1 MTTKKLLLQTLALT
15 LLVSAFLLFA
25 TGNLSQKNAYGSE
38 ICLQKPW
45 NVDVKVK
52 CDGDVVRYNLDENL
66 TGNEAEN
73 VFFGRDAK
81 LRLLS
86 EVKQMQLPFEAVCD
100 YFLPNFYKKVVAH
113 FAYVECDRVDA
124 SVSFDG
130 TFSYAK
136 GQDGKKIDCD
146 KLLVDVL
153 AAAGKNATVNLPLIV
168 DKAVTVDFL
177 RRNTVL
183 KGRFV
188 TSFAT
193 SGANRSFNIE
203 KCVKRLNGTVV
214 GVGEKFSFNDIVG
227 PRTKECGYKN
237 AVVISDGKY
246 VDGFG
251 GGVCQVSTTL
261 YNALLLGGFV
271 PRAHRHTLVSGY
283 VKPGFDAMVSYGTT
297 DLSFVNDTDMPVYIG
312 ATTKNRQIVFC
323 VYGVSNEYRIER
335 ESEFERVPFETRYV
349 SDETLGGG
357 EQKVLVRGSD
367 GVKSKSYLCYYDG
380 ETLVKRVLLRKDEYK
395 KVDKVI
401 AVPLQ
406 TDLDA

>member
-1 MTTKKLLLQTLALT
+1 M
-15 LLVSAFLLFA
+15 FA
-25 TGNLSQKNAYGSE
+25 TDNLSQKNAYGSE
-38 ICLQKPW
+38 IYLQKPW

-113 FAYVECDRVDA
+113 FAYIECDRVDA

-136 GQDGKKIDCD
+136 GHDGKKIDCD
-146 KLLVDVL
+146 KLLADVL

-203 KCVKRLNGTVV
+203 KCVKRLNGTAV

-227 PRTKECGYKN
+227 PRTESMSTALA
-237 AVVISDGKY
+237 AVCVRCLRHCTTRCCLAVLSHAHIDIPWFRVTSNPG
-246 VDGFG
+246 
-251 GGVCQVSTTL
+251 ST
-261 YNALLLGGFV
+261 
-271 PRAHRHTLVSGY
+271 PW
-283 VKPGFDAMVSYGTT
+283 
-297 DLSFVNDTDMPVYIG
+297 
-312 ATTKNRQIVFC
+312 
-323 VYGVSNEYRIER
+323 
-335 ESEFERVPFETRYV
+335 
-349 SDETLGGG
+349 
-357 EQKVLVRGSD
+357 
-367 GVKSKSYLCYYDG
+367 
-380 ETLVKRVLLRKDEYK
+380 
-395 KVDKVI
+395 
-401 AVPLQ
+401 
-406 TDLDA
+406 